1 MKELYERYVKI
12 YESSEDIKSDLKEEF
27 TRDEMQEIFED
38 LDFEFKGSQNKDQIS
53 ERMADEKFYEAVKEK
68 SGEGEITI
76 KVKKGEEDTKEKLI
90 STLNILQDLLQDES
104 VTIKKF
110 WKNLKKEADKGLEDV
125 KSTSRK
131 HWDKIDEKWDLKSD
145 RFQKHLDELE
155 KSDIPD
161 EELEE
166 LEERWGKITTQLDK
180 RITDI
185 REEMKGKKE
194 DVKEIIYEYIGE
206 SQAIIEDDEKDMGDL
221 YPLWFDMVKDIRDEL
236 EVSRDALEEKEI
248 ELIKTWDKLSTDL
261 RKELKKLAREHEEE
275 MEELFKIWISISEDV
290 DKLLEQLPDKYYDI
304 YGELWK
310 GLRKKRPEIKFR
322 LKELSEEY
330 SELIKDPMKSI
341 KTTYKKFTKTSK
353 DEEIQELKKRIAKL
367 EEKLDEED

>member
-53 ERMADEKFYEAVKEK
+53 ERMADEKFYEAVKDK
-68 SGEGEITI
+68 SDEEEITI

-125 KSTSRK
+125 KSASRK

-248 ELIKTWDKLSTDL
+248 ELIKTWDELSTDL
-261 RKELKKLAREHEEE
+261 RKELKKLAKEHEEE

-341 KTTYKKFTKTSK
+341 KTTYKKFTKRSK

>member
-12 YESSEDIKSDLKEEF
+12 YENSEDIKSDLKEEF
-27 TRDEMQEIFED
+27 TRDEMQEIFVD
-38 LDFEFKGSQNKDQIS
+38 LDFEFKGLQNKDQIS
-53 ERMADEKFYEAVKEK
+53 KRMADEKFYEAVKEK
-68 SGEGEITI
+68 SGEREITI

-161 EELEE
+161 EELEK
-166 LEERWGKITTQLDK
+166 LEERWGKLTTQLDK
-180 RITDI
+180 RIKDI

-221 YPLWFDMVKDIRDEL
+221 YPLWFDMVKDIRNEL
-236 EVSRDALEEKEI
+236 EVSRDALEKKEI
-248 ELIKTWDKLSTDL
+248 ELIKTWDGLSTDL
-261 RKELKKLAREHEEE
+261 RKELKNLAKEHEEE

-310 GLRKKRPEIKFR
+310 GFRKKRPEIKLK

-367 EEKLDEED
+367 EKKLDEED